1 MESWECATLVYE
13 EEKKKG
19 NSSLPFFLNFAPV
32 FLSPPKAKQ
41 PIAMAL
47 TFGPPRPSSRY
58 SMSSRQKGVQIW
70 GENDESFVF
79 FHSQI
84 PPSPLPNSPIPEAF
98 RSGYSRRHL
107 FAWPSPSGSLVV
119 RPPAHAYPT
128 KSHASCLRTPCRLPH
143 HLSDGEGEGGT
154 VGASVI
160 GKRVARCPRNSTLA
174 MAGTGGI
181 RRGVQKRLLKEL
193 VSTIPILMT
202 PSPHIPPKSTA
213 RAHRPPPQP

>member
-79 FHSQI
+79 FHSFS
-84 PPSPLPNSPIPEAF
+84 PSPKRFAQGIPVGTSLRGRARPALWSFAHQHTPIPLSPTPAACAHRAACPTTSPTGRGKVAPWELLSLESAWLAA
-98 RSGYSRRHL
+98 RGIRH
-107 FAWPSPSGSLVV
+107 SPWQGQ
-119 RPPAHAYPT
+119 AG
-128 KSHASCLRTPCRLPH
+128 
-143 HLSDGEGEGGT
+143 SDGECRSG
-154 VGASVI
+154 
-160 GKRVARCPRNSTLA
+160 C
-174 MAGTGGI
+174 
-181 RRGVQKRLLKEL
+181 
-193 VSTIPILMT
+193 
-202 PSPHIPPKSTA
+202 
-213 RAHRPPPQP
+213 